1 MPLVHH
7 EFAMNAAA
15 PSLHTTNHTI
25 ITYHHYTIIQY
36 TTGTYYEHT
45 IIRYHPHAIIRLDS
59 VLIPSEGATNATN
72 AHTISTHS

>member
-1 MPLVHH
+1 MYIPSVDHH
-7 EFAMNAAA
+7 DI
-15 PSLHTTNHTI
+15 PSL
-25 ITYHHYTIIQY
+25 TIIQY